1 MRNLVRSIVLL
12 LALGLS
18 EPVLAGPFED
28 AHAAYWGHASG
39 VPGQLRLGALE
50 HSGQGVGS
58 WIC

>member
-28 AHAAYWGHASG
+28 AHAAYWGQDYATA
-39 VPGQLRLGALE
+39 LRLPFFLIDHNPKTGLR
-50 HSGQGVGS
+50 
-58 WIC
+58 IK